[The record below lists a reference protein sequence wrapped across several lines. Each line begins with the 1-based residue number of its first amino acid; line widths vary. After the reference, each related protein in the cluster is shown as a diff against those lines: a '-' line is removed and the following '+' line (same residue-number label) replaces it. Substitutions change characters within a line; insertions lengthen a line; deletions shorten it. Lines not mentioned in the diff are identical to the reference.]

1 MTRTAEAADEAQV
14 AIVHDYFTQ
23 RGGAERVAARL
34 AALFPGAPVYAALVD
49 RAAVPESL
57 SRVAIRTTVIQRLGQ
72 AGLPLRSLAPL
83 LPAAFGR
90 LDLGSARVVVSSSS
104 AFAHQI
110 QPPAGTVHICYCHTP
125 PRFLWSAQEYFRGRP
140 RQGRV
145 LAPALG
151 LFRRWD
157 VQAARRVDRY
167 VANSAYTAARIRAAY
182 GRTAEVVYPPIETHR
197 FTPSAERSG
206 RFLVVARL
214 RQHKRIDLA
223 IQAANAL
230 ELPLDIIGEGS
241 EQAHLEALAGPTVR
255 FLGRRSEPD
264 MAAAMACCVGLLV
277 PGIEDFGMTTAEVQ
291 AAGRPPIA
299 YAEGG
304 ATEIVDDGRTG
315 FLFSEPTPAALGA
328 AMERAIREPIEAT
341 ALVESAQR
349 FDATIFDAAIREI
362 VSQALVGQALAGRP

>member
-1 MTRTAEAADEAQV
+1 MRSAGRAEEAQV
-14 AIVHDYFTQ
+14 AVVHDYFTQ
-23 RGGAERVAARL
+23 RGGAERVAAHL
-34 AALFPGAPVYAALVD
+34 AGLYPGAPVFAALV
-49 RAAVPESL
+49 APEAL
-57 SRVAIRTTVIQRLGQ
+57 PEGLGPAAIRTTSLQRLGR

-90 LDLGSARVVVSSSS
+90 LDIGRPGVVVSSSS
-104 AFAHQI
+104 AFAHHI
-110 QPPAGTVHICYCHTP
+110 RPPVGTAHVCYCHTP
-125 PRFLWSAQEYFRGRP
+125 PRFLWSRSEYFRDQPG
-140 RQGRV
+140 QARV

-151 LFRRWD
+151 LLRRWD
-157 VQAARRVDRY
+157 IQAAGRVDIY
-167 VANSAYTAARIRAAY
+167 LANSAYTAERIRVAY
-182 GRTAEVVYPPIETHR
+182 GRPARVVYPPIETAA
-197 FTPSAERSG
+197 FVPSTERNG

-214 RQHKRIDLA
+214 RRHKRIDLA
-223 IQAANAL
+223 IHAANAL
-230 ELPLDIIGEGS
+230 ALPLDIIGEGS
-241 EQAHLEALAGPTVR
+241 ERVHLAALAGPTVR
-255 FLGRRSEPD
+255 FLGRRSGPQV
-264 MAAAMACCVGLLV
+264 AGAMARCAGLLV